1 MATDTLHFL
10 SRSRFPHLENG
21 VVLAASPAEDLDVV
35 RGRPSLECC
44 GAFGAS
50 ARAGG
55 QRMGLWN
62 GQVPP
67 PPRCGLC
74 RASAVCDSMHLST
87 SLFPFPRSHNVVM
100 TPLSQGIMRV
110 RREREEN
117 LALSKCD
124 PPFLSVWLL
133 LSCTLLLSGRD
144 LRLSLPK
151 LIG

>member
-21 VVLAASPAEDLDVV
+21 VVLAVSPAEDLDVV
-35 RGRPSLECC
+35 RGQPSLESCR
-44 GAFGAS
+44 AFGAS

-62 GQVPP
+62 EQVPP

-144 LRLSLPK
+144 LHLSLPK